1 MFFTRVIKNLKV
13 FKKEF
18 SLNVLFSALYAL
30 FSAIAFFSLMPMLE
44 VLFNGTNQ
52 TIVKPTLDSSL
63 NLGSFLENWLNYQV
77 VGFAGDDN
85 QKAILFV
92 VFIVIFLFF
101 LKNVFNYFAL
111 FFSTI
116 IRNGVI
122 RIIRKQIFESL
133 IVLPMSFFSKNKKG
147 DVISRIT
154 SDVIEVQNS
163 YLSIIEI
170 FIRDPL
176 SIIFT
181 ITAMFI
187 ISSEL
192 TLFVIVFIPFS
203 GFIISYIGKTLR
215 RRSLIV
221 QKEQGELT
229 SITEET
235 LNGISVIK
243 AFVSETFFT
252 NKFLDSNSKF
262 FKYSN
267 SLVNRQNIAAPLSEF
282 LGILVIG
289 VLLWYGGKLVLIDM
303 DLKPAAFITYMGLSY
318 GVLTPAKSISKAL
331 YALKKGNAAAERVYE
346 LIDSENEFESQKI
359 KNIKSFKRIIEMKNV
374 SFCYGEIEVLK
385 NISLNIKKG
394 ETLAIVGAS
403 GSGKSTL
410 ANLLPRFYN
419 YNSGEVLIDGNE
431 LRSISKKSIRS
442 LIGIVGQESILFNG
456 SIKDNIVLGKQI
468 DDDEVYDALKT
479 ANALDFINEFNDKI
493 DHKIA
498 DNGLNLS
505 GGQKQRI
512 AIARAII
519 SKSPILILDEATSSL
534 DSKSEKLVQDAL
546 IKLMDNKTSIVI
558 AHRLST
564 VKNAQNIIVL
574 DKGKIIEQGTH
585 DDLISKKGVYNNL
598 ITLQS
603 LTWYSILTLIFK

>member
-1 MFFTRVIKNLKV
+1 MFFARVIKNLKL

-18 SLNVLFSALYAL
+18 GLNVLFSALYAL

-52 TIVKPTLDSSL
+52 TLVKPTLDSSL

-77 VGFAGDDN
+77 VVFSGEDN

-92 VFIVIFLFF
+92 VFVVIFLFF

-122 RIIRKQIFESL
+122 KIIRKQIFESL
-133 IVLPMSFFSKNKKG
+133 IVLPMSFFSNNKKG

-187 ISSEL
+187 ISLEL
-192 TLFVIVFIPFS
+192 TLFVIVFIPIS

-359 KNIKSFKRIIEMKNV
+359 NDIKSFKQKIEMKNV
-374 SFCYGEIEVLK
+374 SFSYGETEVLK
-385 NISLNIKKG
+385 NINLTIKKG

-419 YNSGEVLIDGNE
+419 YNSGELLIDGNE
-431 LRSISKKSIRS
+431 LRNISKKSIRS

-456 SIKDNIVLGKQI
+456 SIRDNILLGKKI
-468 DDDEVYDALKT
+468 DDDEVYNALKT
-479 ANALDFINEFNDKI
+479 ANALDFINEFDDKI

-498 DNGLNLS
+498 DNGVNLS

-512 AIARAII
+512 AIARAIV

-574 DKGKIIEQGTH
+574 EKGKIVEQGTH
-585 DDLISKKGVYNNL
+585 DDLISRKGIYNNL

-603 LTWYSILTLIFK
+603 LS

>member
-1 MFFTRVIKNLKV
+1 
-13 FKKEF
+13 
-18 SLNVLFSALYAL
+18 
-30 FSAIAFFSLMPMLE
+30 
-44 VLFNGTNQ
+44 
-52 TIVKPTLDSSL
+52 
-63 NLGSFLENWLNYQV
+63 
-77 VGFAGDDN
+77 
-85 QKAILFV
+85 
-92 VFIVIFLFF
+92 
-101 LKNVFNYFAL
+101 L

-122 RIIRKQIFESL
+122 KIIRKQIFESL
-133 IVLPMSFFSKNKKG
+133 IVLPMSFFSNNKKG

-187 ISSEL
+187 ISLEL
-192 TLFVIVFIPFS
+192 TLFVIVFIPIS

-359 KNIKSFKRIIEMKNV
+359 NDIKSFKQKIEMKNV
-374 SFCYGEIEVLK
+374 SFSYGETEVLK
-385 NISLNIKKG
+385 NINLTIKKG

-410 ANLLPRFYN
+410 ANLIPRFYN
-419 YNSGEVLIDGNE
+419 YNSGELLIDGNE
-431 LRSISKKSIRS
+431 LRNISKKSIRS

-456 SIKDNIVLGKQI
+456 SIRDNILLGKQI
-468 DDDEVYDALKT
+468 DDDEVYNALKT
-479 ANALDFINEFNDKI
+479 ANALDFINEFDDKI

-498 DNGLNLS
+498 DNGVNLS

-574 DKGKIIEQGTH
+574 EKGKIVEQGTH
-585 DDLISKKGVYNNL
+585 DDLISRKGIYNNL

-603 LTWYSILTLIFK
+603 LS

>member
-1 MFFTRVIKNLKV
+1 MFFARVIKNLKL

-18 SLNVLFSALYAL
+18 GLNVLFSALYAL

-52 TIVKPTLDSSL
+52 TMVKPALDSSL
-63 NLGSFLENWLNYQV
+63 NLGGFLENWLNYQV
-77 VGFAGDDN
+77 VVFAGNDN

-92 VFIVIFLFF
+92 VFVVIFLFF

-147 DVISRIT
+147 DIISRIT

-181 ITAMFI
+181 IAAMFI
-187 ISSEL
+187 ISLEL
-192 TLFVIVFIPFS
+192 TLFVIVFIPIS

-318 GVLTPAKSISKAL
+318 GVLTPAKSISKAI

-346 LIDSENEFESQKI
+346 LIDSENEFESPKT
-359 KNIKSFKRIIEMKNV
+359 NDIKSFKQKIEMKNV
-374 SFCYGEIEVLK
+374 SFSYGETEVLK
-385 NISLNIKKG
+385 NISLKIKKG

-419 YNSGEVLIDGNE
+419 YNSGELLIDGNE
-431 LRSISKKSIRS
+431 LRNISKKSIRS

-456 SIKDNIVLGKQI
+456 SIRDNILLGKQI
-468 DDDEVYDALKT
+468 DDDEVYNALKT
-479 ANALDFINEFNDKI
+479 ANALDFINEFDDKI

-498 DNGLNLS
+498 DNGVNLS

-574 DKGKIIEQGTH
+574 EKGKIVEQGTH
-585 DDLISKKGVYNNL
+585 DDLISRKGIYNNL

-603 LTWYSILTLIFK
+603 LS

>member
-1 MFFTRVIKNLKV
+1 MFFARVIKNLKL

-18 SLNVLFSALYAL
+18 GLNVLFSALYAL

-52 TIVKPTLDSSL
+52 TLVKPTLDSSL

-77 VGFAGDDN
+77 VVFSGDDN

-92 VFIVIFLFF
+92 VFVVIFLFF

-122 RIIRKQIFESL
+122 KIIRKQIFESL

-181 ITAMFI
+181 IAAMFI
-187 ISSEL
+187 ISLEL
-192 TLFVIVFIPFS
+192 TLFVIVFIPIS

-318 GVLTPAKSISKAL
+318 GVLTPAKSISKAI

-346 LIDSENEFESQKI
+346 LIDSENEFESPKT
-359 KNIKSFKRIIEMKNV
+359 NDIKSFKQKIEMKNV
-374 SFCYGEIEVLK
+374 SFSYGETEVLK
-385 NISLNIKKG
+385 NISLKIKKG

-419 YNSGEVLIDGNE
+419 YNSGELLIDGNE
-431 LRSISKKSIRS
+431 LRNISKKSIRL

-456 SIKDNIVLGKQI
+456 SIRDNILLGKKI
-468 DDDEVYDALKT
+468 DDDEVYNALKT
-479 ANALDFINEFNDKI
+479 ANALDFINEFDDKI

-498 DNGLNLS
+498 DNGVNLS

-574 DKGKIIEQGTH
+574 EKGKIVEQGTH
-585 DDLISKKGVYNNL
+585 DDLISRKGIYNNL

-603 LTWYSILTLIFK
+603 LS

>member
-1 MFFTRVIKNLKV
+1 MFFARVIKNLKL

-18 SLNVLFSALYAL
+18 GLNVLFSALYAL

-52 TIVKPTLDSSL
+52 TLVKPSLDSSL

-77 VGFAGDDN
+77 VVFSGDDN

-92 VFIVIFLFF
+92 VFVVIFLFF

-122 RIIRKQIFESL
+122 KIIRKQIFESL
-133 IVLPMSFFSKNKKG
+133 IVLPMSFFSNNKKG
-147 DVISRIT
+147 DIISRIT

-187 ISSEL
+187 ISLEL
-192 TLFVIVFIPFS
+192 TLFVIVFIPIS

-359 KNIKSFKRIIEMKNV
+359 NDIKSFKQKIEMKNV
-374 SFCYGEIEVLK
+374 SFSYGETEVLK
-385 NISLNIKKG
+385 NISLKIKKG

-419 YNSGEVLIDGNE
+419 YNSGELLIDGSE
-431 LRSISKKSIRS
+431 LRNISKKSIRS

-456 SIKDNIVLGKQI
+456 SIRDNILLGKQI
-468 DDDEVYDALKT
+468 DDDEVYNALKT
-479 ANALDFINEFNDKI
+479 ANALDFINEFDDKI

-498 DNGLNLS
+498 DNGVNLS

-574 DKGKIIEQGTH
+574 EKGKIVEQGTH
-585 DDLISKKGVYNNL
+585 DDLISRKGIYNNL

-603 LTWYSILTLIFK
+603 LS